1 MVHKILSGS
10 GFEINKTYRETRFIT
25 PPKTTYAVYFDSV
38 TRRGADN
45 LNLISEHSTSIE
57 VYEYAPDPEAEA
69 KIEAQFD
76 ALGQA
81 YNKAPRYW
89 LDEEQL
95 YQVVYSFEYT
105 EK

>member
-38 TRRGADN
+38 KRRGADD

-57 VYEYAPDPEAEA
+57 VYEYAPDPETEA
-69 KIEAQFD
+69 AIEAQFD

-81 YNKAPRYW
+81 YSKAPRYW

-95 YQVVYSFEYT
+95 YQVVYSFDYT